1 MLLQF
6 RSDLQSKTQRA
17 LLDGALSA
25 VAARNDPIPSTR
37 YVDYEMCVKIRRSVL
52 SRRGKRGGPLS
63 SANSVGALLRFALF
77 SLAFGDFAFAFCL
90 AFTLSHILGRHLFRF
105 AFSFFFGLGLLRVAF
120 GRILGLHLFRITFA
134 FGLGIFGISFL
145 LVDLSVGRLL
155 FVTHLFSRDSPRSQ
169 EHRSN
174 QHT

>member
-25 VAARNDPIPSTR
+25 VAARNDPIPSIR

-52 SRRGKRGGPLS
+52 SGRGKRGGPLS
-63 SANSVGALLRFALF
+63 STNSVGPLLRFALF
-77 SLAFGDFAFAFCL
+77 SLAFGDFAFGFCL
-90 AFTLSHILGRHLFRF
+90 AFTFSRILGRHLFRF

-120 GRILGLHLFRITFA
+120 SLI
-134 FGLGIFGISFL
+134 FGLYFLVFSFALGISLL
-145 LVDLSVGRLL
+145 LVGGRLL
-155 FVTHLFSRDSPRSQ
+155 FVTHFLSSVCPRSQ